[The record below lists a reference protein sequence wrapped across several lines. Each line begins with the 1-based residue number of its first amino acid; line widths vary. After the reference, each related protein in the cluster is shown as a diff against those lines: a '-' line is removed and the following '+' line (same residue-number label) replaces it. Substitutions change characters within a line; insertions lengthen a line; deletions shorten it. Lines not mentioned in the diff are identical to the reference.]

1 MSQLT
6 FFDAARPGKN
16 APWRYLV
23 GLGVIV
29 MAFFAATAAIGLLVI
44 IGSGVTDLAQLSQ
57 NAFLVVA
64 ALPFAGGLIGL
75 WLSIRLLHERPFRS
89 LITPQ
94 TRPNWRHFWR
104 SAVLWFVL
112 SGLADL
118 FLGLLVTRGN
128 YAWQWNARVFWPF
141 ALLTLL
147 LIPIQAATEELVM
160 RGYLM
165 QAIGLRTRAPWLPLL
180 FSAVV
185 FAMLHG
191 MNPEMGAYGWPIMF
205 LSYLSMGLLLGWIA
219 WRTAGLEAAMGLH
232 IANNIYASLLVTF
245 PDSAIPSPAL
255 FAMHSFDPLLS
266 LIVLW
271 GMAAL
276 YLLAFAWLDRRAPA
290 AEIRRNP
297 IAPDA

>member
-1 MSQLT
+1 VSQLT

-16 APWRYLV
+16 ALWRYLV

-29 MAFFAATAAIGLLVI
+29 IAFFVSTAAISLVVI
-44 IGSGVTDLAQLSQ
+44 IASGVTDLAQFSQ
-57 NAFLVVA
+57 NAFLIVA

-75 WLSIRLLHERPFRS
+75 WLSVRLFHERPFRS

-94 TRPNWRHFWR
+94 TRPNWRRFWR
-104 SAVLWFVL
+104 SAMLWFVL
-112 SGLADL
+112 SALGDL
-118 FLGLLVTRGN
+118 LLGLLVTRGN
-128 YAWQWNARVFWPF
+128 YAWQWNARAFWPF

-180 FSAVV
+180 FSAVA
-185 FAMLHG
+185 FALLHG
-191 MNPEMGAYGWPIMF
+191 LNPEVGAYGWPIMF
-205 LSYLSMGLLLGWIA
+205 LSYLSMGLLLGWVA
-219 WRTAGLEAAMGLH
+219 WHYAGLEAAMGLH
-232 IANNIYASLLVTF
+232 IANNIYASLMVTF

-255 FAMHSFDPLLS
+255 FVMRSFDPLLS

-271 GMAAL
+271 AMAAL
-276 YLLAFAWLDRRAPA
+276 YLLGFAWLERRAS
-290 AEIRRNP
+290 RNLS
-297 IAPDA
+297 APGA